1 VSVDKRPSD
10 HDVRVA
16 AVDPARSFLVQA
28 PAGSGKTELLTDR
41 ILALLA
47 TVDRPEEIVAITFT
61 RKAASEM
68 HERVLL
74 KLRAAA
80 EALEAEDGGD
90 AQGDT
95 PVEEHRQRSLGLARE
110 ALARDQANG
119 WNLLRYPAR
128 LSIRTIDS
136 LCAHLVRAMP
146 WLSHL
151 GGLPRVAD
159 NPQAHYDAAAQ
170 ATLAMVDDEP
180 MVAALLDHLDVD
192 GRAAQELLA
201 LGLARRD
208 QWMPLLDAGDDEHQL
223 LANLEAAVGEDL
235 ERLAGMMPMGWAGD
249 IAPSVAAAA
258 RHLAEQGGKLDL
270 AALEGWDGAPFG
282 TDPDVDGPRWRA
294 LADILLTAKGELRA
308 KVNKNQGFGPGSPHK
323 QAFEAWLAG
332 ARPHA
337 GAWAAA
343 LDAVR
348 HAPFAGYTAEQ
359 VATLNAML
367 GVLRLASAQLQL
379 RFADTGEVDFIEI
392 AQRAV
397 QALGSADDPSDLL
410 LKLDASVKHILVDE
424 FQDTSHSQIVLLE
437 SLTAGWSPG
446 DGRTL
451 FLVGDPMQSI
461 YRFRKAEV
469 GLFLKVRDQGLAHV
483 KPEFLRLTDN
493 FRSDGGVVD
502 WVNQTFRP
510 LFPSADDAALGAI
523 SYTGSR
529 AFHEAGEGEAVRFHP
544 VWQFEEEGEADAD
557 SSVRRTE
564 GLVLD
569 LVRNALA
576 NREAGSKHPVA
587 ILVRARNHL
596 EGVLRILRQE
606 GISCRAVELEALK
619 SRQVIDD
626 LVQLARALSHDGDRL
641 AWLSVLRSPVCGATL
656 ASLHALFGADHV
668 ASVPFLLAR
677 WLRAGG
683 GQESPDLPPDER
695 QRLRRAAAI
704 LLDTGNRSGAV
715 PFSAW
720 LEQCWQRL
728 GGPEVYAGP
737 DDLADA
743 ERFFRL
749 VETLAPYGGLDAA
762 ELDARLDGLYASS
775 GGDGPSVEVMTIH
788 KSKGMEFDEV
798 VLMGLH
804 RRPASDRS
812 PLVRFELDGDR
823 ILLGPIKPRAQ
834 DESDPVSDYLARRE
848 KQRADYESDRLL
860 YVAATRARRRLH
872 LVGLVRLEGGA
883 PRAPAAGSLLGR
895 LWDHLVCPEPDTASP
910 EARLPAPGE
919 RRELLR
925 LALRGLPEPA
935 AAVAERPGK
944 PWDWRDDAGDEAAV
958 GTVAHAWLEY
968 LGSQGAGTDWTPDR
982 LEQSVPAFRVQLSR
996 AGVRE
1001 DSLDAAAEA
1010 VRATLASTLA
1020 SERGRWLL
1028 SVARG
1033 HREWSL
1039 VDAAGRVSVIDL
1051 AISSE
1056 EGWLVVDYKTG
1067 LPAADEPIAHFT
1079 ARMRERYT
1087 GQMERYRLAVSALD
1101 GRPVRAAL
1109 YFPRADLWVDC

>member
-1 VSVDKRPSD
+1 MSIDKRPSD
-10 HDVRVA
+10 LEVRVA
-16 AVDPARSFLVQA
+16 AVDPSRSFLVQA

-47 TVDRPEEIVAITFT
+47 TVERPEEIVAITFT

-68 HERVLL
+68 HERVLK
-74 KLRAAA
+74 KLHAARAVVAA
-80 EALEAEDGGD
+80 EERGD
-90 AQGDT
+90 ADAGRNIPAHQ
-95 PVEEHRQRSLGLARE
+95 QRSL
-110 ALARDQANG
+110 ALARKALECDG
-119 WNLLRYPAR
+119 IKKWNLLQYPAR

-151 GGLPRVAD
+151 GGLPKVSDRAD
-159 NPQAHYDAAAQ
+159 AHYLAAAQ

-180 MVAALLDHLDVD
+180 VVATLLDHLDVD
-192 GRAAQELLA
+192 GRVAQELLA

-208 QWMPLLDAGDDEHQL
+208 QWLPLLDAGDDASQL
-223 LANLEAAVGEDL
+223 LANLELAQEEDL
-235 ERLAGMMPMGWAGD
+235 RRLLDAMPMGWAGGVG
-249 IAPSVAAAA
+249 ASVAAAA
-258 RHLAEQGGKLDL
+258 RHLADQGGKLDL
-270 AALEGWDGAPFG
+270 GPLEDWDGTPFG
-282 TDPDVDGPRWRA
+282 TDPSIDGPRWRA
-294 LADILLTAKGELRA
+294 LADALLTAKGEPRA
-308 KVNKNQGFGPGSPHK
+308 KVNKTQGFAPGSPHK
-323 QAFEAWLAG
+323 QAFEEWLVS
-332 ARPHA
+332 ARPDA
-337 GAWAAA
+337 DAWAPL

-348 HAPFAGYTAEQ
+348 YAPFSGYTDEQ
-359 VATLNAML
+359 LATLDAML

-379 RFADTGEVDFIEI
+379 RFAETGEVDFIEI

-397 QALGSADDPSDLL
+397 HALGDAEDPSDLL

-469 GLFLKVRDQGLAHV
+469 GLFLNVRDTGLTNV
-483 KPEFLRLTDN
+483 TPEFLRLTDN
-493 FRSDGGVVD
+493 FRSDQGIVD
-502 WVNQTFRP
+502 WVNRTFKP
-510 LFPSADDAALGAI
+510 LFPSVDDAALGAI
-523 SYTGSR
+523 SYTESR
-529 AFHEAGEGEAVRFHP
+529 AFHEAGDGPAVRFHP
-544 VWQFEEEGEADAD
+544 VWRSGEEDESDAD
-557 SSVRRTE
+557 SLARQTE
-564 GLVLD
+564 SLVLGLV
-569 LVRNALA
+569 REALA
-576 NREAGSKHPVA
+576 NRDAESVHPIA

-596 EGVLRILRQE
+596 EGVLRLLRQE
-606 GISCRAVELEALK
+606 GVPCRAVELEALK
-619 SRQVIDD
+619 SRQVIED

-641 AWLSVLRSPVCGATL
+641 AWLSVLRSPVCGVTL
-656 ASLHALFGADHV
+656 SSLHALFGSDHV
-668 ASVPFLLAR
+668 SAVPFLLAR
-677 WLRAGG
+677 WLEGG
-683 GQESPDLPPDER
+683 GVSTSILSADEAR
-695 QRLRRAAAI
+695 RLRRAATI

-715 PFSAW
+715 PFAAW

-728 GGPEVYAGP
+728 GGSEVHASVE
-737 DDLADA
+737 DQSDA

-749 VETLAPYGGLDAA
+749 IETLAPYGGLDVA
-762 ELDARLDGLYASS
+762 ELDARLEGLYASS
-775 GGDGPSVEVMTIH
+775 GGDGPAVEVMTIH

-804 RRPASDRS
+804 RRPATDRS

-872 LVGLVRLEGGA
+872 LVGLVRVADGA
-883 PRAPAAGSLLGR
+883 ACPPASSSLLGR
-895 LWDHLVCPEPDTASP
+895 LWDHLDCGEPTMPSSDSGSP
-910 EARLPAPGE
+910 PIDKHRD
-919 RRELLR
+919 LLR
-925 LALRGLPEPA
+925 LAQVDLPEPA
-935 AAVAERPGK
+935 AATAARPGK
-944 PWDWRDDAGDEAAV
+944 PWEWRADPGDEAAI

-968 LGSQGAGTDWTPDR
+968 LGGHGGSARWTADNV
-982 LEQSVPAFRVQLSR
+982 EQAVPAFRTQLSR
-996 AGVRE
+996 AGVGE
-1001 DSLDAAAEA
+1001 ATLATAADA
-1010 VRATLASTLA
+1010 VRATLVATLA

-1039 VDAAGRVSVIDL
+1039 VDAVGRVSVIDL

-1067 LPAADEPIAHFT
+1067 TPGQEEPVAHFA
-1079 ARMRERYT
+1079 ARMRERHA
-1087 GQMERYRLAVSALD
+1087 GQMERYSQAVAALD

-1109 YFPRADLWVDC
+1109 YFPRADLWIEC